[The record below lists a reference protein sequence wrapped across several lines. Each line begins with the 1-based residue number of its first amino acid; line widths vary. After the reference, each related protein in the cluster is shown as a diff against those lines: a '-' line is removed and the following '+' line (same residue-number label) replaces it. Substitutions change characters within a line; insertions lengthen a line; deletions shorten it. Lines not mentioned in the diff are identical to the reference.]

1 MSKYHKQLLGYLQ
14 LAFTVFQPDERAQ
27 KSFAS
32 FHLVNWVVRV
42 NRKYLTGA
50 GGVSP
55 VAFQSKDLFDV
66 SG

>member
-1 MSKYHKQLLGYLQ
+1 MSKHPTGYQQLLGSLQ
-14 LAFTVFQPDERAQ
+14 LAFTVFQLDG
-27 KSFAS
+27 FAS
-32 FHLVNWVVRV
+32 FHQVNLVVRV